1 MSRPIARADAL
12 ALLAPFRANDWP
24 RLAEAAAKLG
34 EGDRALAALVRAFAL
49 AAMAPAD
56 GERLRALDRAR
67 AGLPALA
74 RHGFVLPILGLDPAS
89 LRGIAIALDR
99 LLTYAAA
106 DAFLLEY
113 PKCGRTWL
121 RMMIGRAVA
130 RAGGPALPDPTD
142 LGRLWHLRRDL
153 PRLEVTH
160 DDDPELKRVEDIA
173 RDKDIYGH
181 CRVLLQVRD
190 PRDVVVSYF
199 FHRTT
204 RNHETFPVEPFTGS
218 LAAFVRHPQ
227 GGIPNIVA
235 FYNAWAA
242 GRAAPAAL
250 LRIDYEDL
258 VADPAAGLTAALA
271 FLGLPAPDPAGI
283 AATVEE
289 CRFERMQALESAGAI
304 PGRRLATADPDNPES
319 RKVRRGKVG
328 GYRDYLAAD
337 DIAWID
343 AYLERHLDRWFGR
356 YIGGR

>member
-1 MSRPIARADAL
+1 MTRPIARADAL

-24 RLAEAAAKLG
+24 TFAAAGRRLLPQDG
-34 EGDRALAALVRAFAL
+34 AVAGLVRAFAA
-49 AAMAPAD
+49 AAMAPSEPA
-56 GERLRALDRAR
+56 RLAALEAAR
-67 AGLPALA
+67 SALPDLA
-74 RHGFVLPILGLDPAS
+74 RYGFVLPIQAIDPAS
-89 LRGIAIALDR
+89 LPGIAIQLDR

-130 RAGGPALPDPTD
+130 RAGGPVLADPTD
-142 LGRLWHLRRDL
+142 LARLAALRPDL

-173 RDKDIYGH
+173 RDKGIYAH

-190 PRDVVVSYF
+190 PRDVAVSYF

-204 RNHETFPVEPFTGS
+204 RNHEAFRVEPFAGT
-218 LAAFVRHPQ
+218 LAEFVRHPR

-242 GRAAPAAL
+242 GRAAPTAL
-250 LRIDYEDL
+250 LRLDYEDL
-258 VADPAAGLTAALA
+258 VADPAAGLTAALE
-271 FLGLPAPDPAGI
+271 FLGLPAPDAAGI

-289 CRFERMQALESAGAI
+289 CRFERMQALE
-304 PGRRLATADPDNPES
+304 
-319 RKVRRGKVG
+319 
-328 GYRDYLAAD
+328 
-337 DIAWID
+337 
-343 AYLERHLDRWFGR
+343 
-356 YIGGR
+356 